1 MLKII
6 LTPRFDRS
14 RPSAFYLNSVAW
26 VKDLLSSCGGDEYLP
41 LFAKKQISMK
51 ELLFM
56 EEKNL
61 KEVKFTSIYLNLP
74 S

>member
-1 MLKII
+1 
-6 LTPRFDRS
+6 
-14 RPSAFYLNSVAW
+14 

-41 LFAKKQISMK
+41 LFAKKHISMK

-56 EEKNL
+56 EEKDL
-61 KEVKFTSIYLNLP
+61 KEVKFVSIHLNLP